1 MPSVRGTEHPSHK
14 LTPEAVREIRRD
26 YRPGWV
32 TLRAL
37 AERHDVSLQLIS
49 QIIKRQ
55 AWVWVDD
62 GPPQSKNSAAHGLFF
77 CAPDQVDAE

>member
-1 MPSVRGTEHPSHK
+1 MPSVRGTEHPASK
-14 LTPEAVREIRRD
+14 LTPETVQEIRRD

-37 AERHDVSLQLIS
+37 AERHDVSLQLVS

-55 AWVWVDD
+55 AWAWVEE
-62 GPPQSKNSAAHGLFF
+62 GPPQPKPSGALGLFF
-77 CAPDQVDAE
+77 YAPNEDKQ

>member
-1 MPSVRGTEHPSHK
+1 MPSVRGTEHPASK

-55 AWVWVDD
+55 AWAWVED
-62 GPPQSKNSAAHGLFF
+62 GPPQRKTSGALGLFF
-77 CAPDQVDAE
+77 YAPNRDEK